1 MLNKEVLI
9 SFELLDHLSNHYGAS
24 AQVKNVT
31 SSIPLQFLSFYQS
44 NFLSNGTFLVL
55 YILIHSKRQK

>member
-9 SFELLDHLSNHYGAS
+9 SFELLDHLSNHCGAS

-31 SSIPLQFLSFYQS
+31 SSIPLRLFLISFSFYQ
-44 NFLSNGTFLVL
+44 NGTFLVL
-55 YILIHSKRQK
+55 LIH

>member
-9 SFELLDHLSNHYGAS
+9 SFELLDHLSNHCGAS

-31 SSIPLQFLSFYQS
+31 SSIPLRLFLISFSFYQMV
-44 NFLSNGTFLVL
+44 LSL
-55 YILIHSKRQK
+55 HSHSLTEIETR

>member
-9 SFELLDHLSNHYGAS
+9 SFELLDHLSNHCGAS

-31 SSIPLQFLSFYQS
+31 SSIPLRLFLILGSFLSKMVLFV
-44 NFLSNGTFLVL
+44 VL
-55 YILIHSKRQK
+55 YILIH